1 MHLRTYH
8 PNQTPPN
15 TVSPWVVLKFGG
27 TSVSSRKNW
36 DTIARIIQA
45 RQADGKR
52 ICVVCSA
59 ASGTSRALEGL
70 IDAALLGTYEEPL
83 AAIEKQ
89 HLELAHQL
97 ALDGEGLLRE
107 LLQELERL
115 AYGVS
120 LTRDAGPPLHARI
133 LSMGELMLTILG
145 EAFLE
150 TQGVPITWMDARSI
164 LKSEPIPRTPPHE
177 EFLSA
182 QCQHDPDPDLQ
193 QTDSFITQGFIA
205 SDAQDRT
212 VLTGWGGSDTSA
224 AYFASK
230 LEAIRLEIWTDVPGM
245 FTANPE
251 HVPSARLLK
260 QLEYSE
266 AQELASS
273 GAEVLHPRC
282 IEPLRPQKIPLH
294 VRSTANP
301 NLNGTVIS
309 AETHSYGAQ
318 VKAITACMDLTLIAV
333 ETPRMW
339 HSVGFLAKICSAFE
353 RHGLSIGMVA
363 TSETNVTLSIDP
375 VYGFSLEE
383 SVIEALLA
391 DLNKFCQAKCITGC
405 AAVSM
410 VGQNIRS
417 VLHELGPAL
426 EILDEQKIYLV
437 TQAASD
443 LNFTFV
449 VDNLHAQRLT
459 KKLHSQIF
467 SQIGPDDLFGLT
479 YRELF
484 DTPDISLPTSWW
496 KTRRTQLLELAAE
509 SSPCYVYDRESLHQ
523 SISRIQTLQS
533 ADRSF
538 YAMKACSNPDMLEV
552 IYQRGIG
559 FECVSP
565 GELRYIRQLFP
576 DIDSDRILFTPN
588 FVPKQEFSLGY
599 ELADHITI
607 GNVRVLE
614 LWPEIFRGRDVILR
628 VDPGHGRGHHKH
640 VRTAGSA
647 SKFGIAPEDLPS
659 LQSIAKENDIQITG
673 LHAHV
678 GSGILTPDTWSSVAY
693 ALASIAEKFPH
704 VAHLNVGGGFGVAEK
719 PGAIPLNL
727 AILEESL
734 QQFRETY
741 PQFELWIEPGRYL
754 VADSGVLLVRVTQVK
769 RKGSNFY
776 IGVETG
782 MNSLIR
788 PALYGSYHSIVN
800 LTKLGETPCMT
811 TDIVGPIC
819 ETGDILGRAR
829 RLPETKEGDILLI
842 TTAGAYGR
850 VMSSSYNMREPATE
864 VVI

>member
-1 MHLRTYH
+1 M
-8 PNQTPPN
+8 
-15 TVSPWVVLKFGG
+15 SPWVVLKFGG
-27 TSVSSRKNW
+27 TSVSSRESW
-36 DTIARIIQA
+36 DTIARIIRA
-45 RQADGKR
+45 RRADGER
-52 ICVVCSA
+52 VCVVCSA

-70 IDAALLGTYEEPL
+70 IDAALHGNYEEPL
-83 AAIEKQ
+83 TAIGKR
-89 HLELAHQL
+89 HLALAHQL
-97 ALDGEGLLRE
+97 GLDGEVLLQE

-115 AYGVS
+115 AYGAS
-120 LTRDAGPPLHARI
+120 LTRDVGPPLHARI
-133 LSMGELMLTILG
+133 LSMGELMLTTLG
-145 EAFLE
+145 TAFLK
-150 TQGVPITWMDARSI
+150 TQDFQIHWMDARTI
-164 LKSEPIPRTPPHE
+164 LKSEPIPRIPPHE

-182 QCQHDPDPDLQ
+182 QCNHDPDPELQ
-193 QTDSFITQGFIA
+193 QVDADIFITQGFIA

-245 FTANPE
+245 FTANPG
-251 HVPSARLLK
+251 HVPGARLLK

-301 NLNGTVIS
+301 DLDGTVIS

-318 VKAITACMDLTLIAV
+318 VKAIAACTDLILIAV

-339 HSVGFLAKICSAFE
+339 HSVGFLAKICTAFE

-391 DLNKFCQAKCITGC
+391 DLNEFCQAKCINGC

-426 EILDEQKIYLV
+426 EVLDEQKIYLV

-459 KKLHSQIF
+459 NKLHSQIF
-467 SQIGPDDLFGLT
+467 SQIGPDDLFGAT

-484 DTPDISLPTSWW
+484 DAPDISLPTSWW
-496 KTRRTQLLELAAE
+496 KTRRDQLLELAAE
-509 SSPCYVYDRESLHQ
+509 SSPCYVYDRESLDHT
-523 SISRIQTLQS
+523 ISHMQTLQS

-538 YAMKACSNPDMLEV
+538 YAMKACWNPEVLQV
-552 IYQRGIG
+552 IYEHGIG

-565 GELRYIRQLFP
+565 GELHYIRHLFP
-576 DIDSDRILFTPN
+576 DIDPDRILFTPN
-588 FVPKQEFSLGY
+588 FVPKEEFSLGY
-599 ELADHITI
+599 ELAGHVTV
-607 GNVRVLE
+607 GNVRALE
-614 LWPEIFRGRDVILR
+614 LWPEVFRDRAVILR
-628 VDPGHGRGHHKH
+628 VDPGHGRGHHKY

-647 SKFGIAPEDLPS
+647 SKFGIAPEDLPL
-659 LQSIAKENDIQITG
+659 LQNIAKEHNIQITG

-678 GSGILTPDTWSSVAY
+678 GSGILTPDTWSSIAY

-704 VAHLNVGGGFGVAEK
+704 VTHLNVGGGFGVPEK

-727 AILEESL
+727 TVLEESL

-741 PQFELWIEPGRYL
+741 SQFELWIEPGRYL
-754 VADSGVLLVRVTQVK
+754 VAGSGVLLVRVTQVK
-769 RKGSNFY
+769 RKGSTYY

-800 LTKLGETPCMT
+800 LSKLGETPSMT
-811 TDIVGPIC
+811 ADIVGPIC

-842 TTAGAYGR
+842 TTTGAYGR
-850 VMSSSYNMREPATE
+850 VMSSSYNMRDPAAE